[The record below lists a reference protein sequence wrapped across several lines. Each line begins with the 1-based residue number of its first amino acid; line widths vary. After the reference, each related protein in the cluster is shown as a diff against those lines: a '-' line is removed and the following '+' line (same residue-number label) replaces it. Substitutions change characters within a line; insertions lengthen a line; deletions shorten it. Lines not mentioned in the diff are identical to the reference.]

1 MEKVVKLCVMAVSLV
16 QVFSELDP
24 KLQEAFTVYLEER
37 GVNTELGQFVMDYS
51 EDKEQREYMHW
62 LRGVQNFLK
71 H

>member
-1 MEKVVKLCVMAVSLV
+1 MENLRWESAFISVCILRIDAMSVQAVDPVVLGKVRAK
-16 QVFSELDP
+16 Q
-24 KLQEAFTVYLEER
+24 Y
-37 GVNTELGQFVMDYS
+37 YS